1 MGGTDKTCSEVLSV
15 RIDTNARTLTSSEDS
30 ACQCHPFLSNAPAS
44 PPRYHS
50 RMIARIHGLLQ
61 SISHGTAIVRVG
73 SLEQGALDYE
83 LLLPAFVESRLGG
96 SINQN
101 VSLFTFHFLES
112 QGQGSS
118 FLPRLAGFLTQ
129 DDLRFYILFTTVKGI
144 GYKRALRAMALE
156 TAQIAG
162 AIADRDEKLLQSL
175 PEVGKRTAETIIV
188 TLRGKVDG
196 FVSAAT
202 YGAAAGAGSAKPQA
216 GGGGKLAREALE
228 ALLAL
233 GENRVQAIQWI
244 DEALRDPEDRPRDAS
259 DLINRIYRIK
269 AGV

>member
-1 MGGTDKTCSEVLSV
+1 
-15 RIDTNARTLTSSEDS
+15 
-30 ACQCHPFLSNAPAS
+30 
-44 PPRYHS
+44 
-50 RMIARIHGLLQ
+50 MIARIHGVLVSVSAGSAL
-61 SISHGTAIVRVG
+61 VRVG
-73 SLEQGALDYE
+73 DITGGGGAMDYE
-83 LLLPAFVESRLGG
+83 LLLPAFAESRLTIDIGKR
-96 SINQN
+96 I
-101 VSLFTFHFLES
+101 SLFTFHFLES

-129 DDLRFYILFTTVKGI
+129 DDLRFYLLFTSVKGI

-175 PEVGKRTAETIIV
+175 PEVGKRTAETIVV

-196 FVSAAT
+196 FVSAAA
-202 YGAAAGAGSAKPQA
+202 YGARDGAGSAKPQA
-216 GGGGKLAREALE
+216 AGTAGAGGAGTGSGRLAREALE

-244 DEALRDPEDRPRDAS
+244 DEAMRDPEDRPRDAS
-259 DLINRIYRIK
+259 DLINRVYRMK

>member
-1 MGGTDKTCSEVLSV
+1 
-15 RIDTNARTLTSSEDS
+15 
-30 ACQCHPFLSNAPAS
+30 
-44 PPRYHS
+44 
-50 RMIARIHGLLQ
+50 MIARIHGLLQ
-61 SISHGTAIVRVG
+61 SLSSGHALVRVG

-83 LLLPAFVESRLGG
+83 LLLPAFVEARLGP
-96 SINQN
+96 SIGKN

-118 FLPRLAGFLTQ
+118 MLPRLAGFLSQ
-129 DDLRFYILFTTVKGI
+129 EDLRFYLLFTTVKGI

-156 TAQIAG
+156 TPQIAG

-188 TLRGKVDG
+188 TLRGKVDA
-196 FVSAAT
+196 FITAAAFGK
-202 YGAAAGAGSAKPQA
+202 GAASSTSSGAKAPATGGS
-216 GGGGKLAREALE
+216 LAREALE

-233 GENRVQAIQWI
+233 GESRVQAIQWI
-244 DEALRDPEDRPRDAS
+244 DTAMSDPDDRPRDAS

-269 AGV
+269 AGA